1 VGPGESRLSF
11 AEKLISKPQREKG
24 GETGFERYDYQA
36 LWGLALIFEQHGAGD
51 DYAIAF
57 EFHDDIL
64 LMDSA
69 SEPTVARFYQVKT
82 KNKGHWT
89 LGDLTKRRPKKDNPS
104 ERLPSHLGNLFANY
118 IAFPDETASLNFV
131 SNVPCEFLDAATG
144 THAFSD
150 CSRQEFEKFLT
161 KLQEEHPSAT
171 ESTATL
177 IHFVRADLSLHD
189 TDAHLKGKLTD
200 FITRV
205 VGEIEYNPDTLYK
218 AIVEECRTK
227 SKFTG
232 VIRSFD
238 DLVRHKSITR
248 AQVESWLDH
257 VRQRQRSPEWADVSQ
272 NLALPAMELAE
283 VHREWRRYRPLALN
297 PGDEALNRSREAIR
311 QQIRLNRASALPLT
325 DLINLI
331 CGATESAIRS
341 NMNPFMPARLKAMI
355 LYEVFS
361 YEPPGE
367 VQASDPP
374 SEDQGS

>member
-1 VGPGESRLSF
+1 MSL

-36 LWGLALIFEQHGAGD
+36 LWGLALIFEQHGGGD

-64 LMDSA
+64 VMDSA
-69 SEPTVARFYQVKT
+69 SEPTSVRFYQVKT

-89 LGDLTKRRPKKDNPS
+89 LGDLTKQRPKKDSPS
-104 ERLPSHLGNLFANY
+104 ERLPSFLGNLYANY

-131 SNVPCEFLDAATG
+131 SNVPCEFLSPATG
-144 THAFSD
+144 TQAFSD
-150 CSRQEFEKFLT
+150 CSREAFEKFLA
-161 KLQEEHPSAT
+161 KLQAEHPTAT

-189 TDAHLKGKLTD
+189 ADAHLKGKLID
-200 FITRV
+200 FITQV
-205 VGEIEYNPDTLYK
+205 VGEIEYSPDTLYK

-232 VIRSFD
+232 VIRSFA

-248 AQVESWLDH
+248 AQVEGWLDH

-272 NLALPAMELAE
+272 NLNLPAMELVE
-283 VHREWRRYRPLALN
+283 VHREWRRYRPLALS

-311 QQIRLNRASALPLT
+311 HHIRQNRASTLPLP
-325 DLINLI
+325 DLIDLI
-331 CGATESAIRS
+331 YGATERAIRS
-341 NMNPFMPARLKAMI
+341 NMNPFMPARVKAMI

-367 VQASDPP
+367 VLNRAGFAGGPNS
-374 SEDQGS
+374 